1 MKKSL
6 RLLLGTIALGAVIAA
21 TAITPKLSWD
31 DGGGAPVAC
40 PPGGC
45 AIDQQPQQQ

>member
-21 TAITPKLSWD
+21 TAISQTRVW
-31 DGGGAPVAC
+31 DGGMDPQPQC

-45 AIDQQPQQQ
+45 AIN

>member
-6 RLLLGTIALGAVIAA
+6 RFLLGTIALGAVIAA
-21 TAITPKLSWD
+21 TAISQTRVW
-31 DGGGAPVAC
+31 DGGMDPLPC

-45 AIDQQPQQQ
+45 AIN